1 MSPTRL
7 KSQNKA
13 LKNREAKIKIFE
25 ICFFFQVKTTLQ
37 GVKLDTHF
45 YSTLK

>member
-13 LKNREAKIKIFE
+13 LKNKEAKIKIFE
-25 ICFFFQVKTTLQ
+25 IYFFQVKTTLQ